1 MKFTQVNAFPE
12 TNLHIPVS
20 LGESKKEVH
29 GLIDSGCD
37 PNVVQTSKL
46 PQESKITSISSP
58 VCAASPSIPLTYHGN
73 TTIKLDINGFEYHEP
88 AKVVDEIESEVI
100 LGMEFL
106 VKHEAIMDC
115 KKGEIALKDGN
126 VLKMN
131 HNYLEKLKQKNSS
144 KIANYITLKKDIDLP
159 GYSTATFVTKEKTEE
174 YRTPRNLLDKGIT
187 VRINNIREGTEIKLI
202 NNRSTGTKLFKNT
215 KICEEVPRS
224 EIINA
229 MMSTERKSAVKIPE
243 FRGDED
249 ITDLGGSPIQINKNL
264 KLSDRKRALALL
276 YRYRHILSTKD
287 DETSMA
293 KVEPYKLALNDS
305 EPVQERP
312 YNTSYKER
320 EKVRDFLQSLETAGI
335 IEKSRSEYCSP
346 AFVKFKSNGKPRL
359 LVNYK
364 KLNNKLKD
372 DHNSVPRIEVIL
384 EALQKAKYFSTMDLA
399 HGYYQF
405 PLHPD
410 SQKYT
415 AFRLDSTML
424 YEFKRLPQGM
434 KNSAAATCR
443 AMHDI
448 FEDKLFN
455 GLTIYIDD
463 LCVYGQDF
471 ETQLKNLEV
480 VLQRLEKHNF
490 KLNTSKCEFFEE
502 KTTLLGH
509 VISQGKI
516 QPNKKN
522 IEKFLEIKRPK
533 TVKDVR
539 SLISSFGFYRKFME
553 KFVETAKPLMDLVS
567 KTSKQQPNTK
577 IEWSEECEKAF
588 ESLKK
593 QITSAPVLEI
603 YRPDRKT
610 FLQTDASSYSVAAVL
625 SQEIPGTKDQKPVAF
640 YSEKLPQR
648 KRHLSSYDLE
658 LIGISKALKHFR
670 QYLYMQPVTVLTDHK
685 NLISPKIT
693 KNSLLNPARMRRIT
707 DVLSQFDLKFEHIK
721 GKDNHIPDL
730 LSRGPDFERIN
741 NISAILQQ
749 NKLVTSQESDRETR
763 GIRLAIQ
770 GEQLGE
776 EYSKEEIERILKISR
791 RYVIDDNNVLCYK
804 KFNRGKQIK
813 LPMIPKNMREEII
826 REAHDEPMKGNH
838 TGELRTYLK
847 LANIVSW
854 PTLRKDVIEYVKSCE
869 KCLKLK
875 STKIHYGKM
884 NERKRTPELMSKLCT
899 DVIGAFTIGNQK
911 VSILTMIDSF
921 SKFMFMKA
929 VKKVDSKAVT
939 SLLDEI
945 ITHFPAPKELF
956 TDQATYFTSNELEA
970 YCQDHGIELTHA
982 IAYTP
987 ATNGLIERPNQWI
1000 NVAVKAM
1007 LKNKNLASTIINNTK
1022 LIQRAWNTCPHPG
1035 LDNKSPHYVMFGQE
1049 DKYLLNKF
1057 DIPQH
1062 NQTNREE
1069 ELKQLDSFRTEIP
1082 KILKENF
1089 DKYSFYY
1096 NRNRK
1101 DIILKEKDKVMLQ
1114 KPFPTK
1120 MDDKFMGPYEVIK
1133 VLGPSTFEVKNE
1145 DGDTKTIHV
1154 SKIKRFYK
1162 RKS

>member
-1 MKFTQVNAFPE
+1 MNAFPD

-20 LGESKKEVH
+20 LGESKNKVH
-29 GLIDSGCD
+29 GLIDTGCD
-37 PNVVQTSKL
+37 PNIVQTNKL
-46 PQESKITSISSP
+46 PQESRITSTSTP
-58 VCAASPSIPLTYHGN
+58 VCAASPLIPLTYHGN

-88 AKVVDEIESEVI
+88 AKVVDEIDSEVI

-106 VKHEAIMDC
+106 VKHEAIIDC
-115 KKGEIALKDGN
+115 KEGEITLKDGN
-126 VLKMN
+126 NLKMN
-131 HNYLEKLKQKNSS
+131 PRYLEKLKQKTDS
-144 KIANYITLKKDIDLP
+144 KIANYITLQRDIDIP
-159 GYSTATFVTKEKTEE
+159 GCSTATFTTERKTEG
-174 YRTPRNLLDKGIT
+174 YRTPSNLLNKGIT
-187 VRINNIREGTEIKLI
+187 VKIDNISEGTEIKLI
-202 NNRSTGTKLFKNT
+202 NNRSKGTTLFKNT
-215 KICEEVPRS
+215 KIGEKTPRS

-229 MMSTERKSAVKIPE
+229 MKSTEQKAVTEIPE

-249 ITDLGGSPIQINKNL
+249 IKDPNGTPIQINKNL
-264 KLSDRKRALALL
+264 KLSDRRKALALL
-276 YRYRHILSTKD
+276 YKYRHILTTKD

-293 KVEPYKLALNDS
+293 KVEPYKLTLKDC

-346 AFVKFKSNGKPRL
+346 GFVKFKSNGKPRL

-372 DHNSVPRIEVIL
+372 DHNTVPRIEVIL

-405 PLHPD
+405 PLHSD

-448 FEDKLFN
+448 FEDKLYQ

-471 ETQLKNLEV
+471 DTQLKNLEEI
-480 VLQRLEKHNF
+480 LQRLERHNF

-509 VISQGKI
+509 AISLGKI

-553 KFVETAKPLMDLVS
+553 KFVDTAKPLMDLVS
-567 KTSKQQPNTK
+567 KTSNMQPNSK
-577 IEWSEECEKAF
+577 IEWNEECEKAF

-603 YRPDRKT
+603 YRPDRKI

-625 SQEIPGTKDQKPVAF
+625 SQEIPETKEQKPVAF

-693 KNSLLNPARMRRIT
+693 KNSLINPARMRRIT

-730 LSRGPDFERIN
+730 LSRGPDFEKIN
-741 NISAILQQ
+741 NIMAVLQQ
-749 NKLVTSQESDRETR
+749 NKLVESQINDKEIR
-763 GIRLAIQ
+763 GIRLAVQ
-770 GEQLGE
+770 GEQLGD
-776 EYSKEEIERILKISR
+776 EYSTEETQRILKASR
-791 RYVIDDNNVLCYK
+791 RYEFDDKNVLCYK
-804 KFNRGKQIK
+804 RFNRGKRTK
-813 LPMIPKNMREEII
+813 LPMIPKNMREELI
-826 REAHDEPMKGNH
+826 REVHDEPLKGNH

-847 LANIVSW
+847 LADIVSW
-854 PTLRKDVIEYVKSCE
+854 PTLRKDVTEYVKTCE
-869 KCLKLK
+869 KCQKLK

-884 NERKRTPELMSKLCT
+884 NENKRTPELMSKLCT
-899 DVIGAFTIGNQK
+899 DVVGPFTIGNQK
-911 VSILTMIDSF
+911 ISILTMIDSF
-921 SKFMFMKA
+921 SKFMFMRALKEVNTQA
-929 VKKVDSKAVT
+929 II
-939 SLLDEI
+939 SLLNEI
-945 ITHFPAPKELF
+945 VAHFPAPRELF
-956 TDQATYFTSNELEA
+956 TDQATYFTSNELQA
-970 YCQDHGIELTHA
+970 YCQEHGIDLTHA

-987 ATNGLIERPNQWI
+987 STNGLCERPNQWI

-1007 LKNKNLASTIINNTK
+1007 LKDRKLASTIINNTR

-1035 LDNKSPHYVMFGQE
+1035 MENKSPHYVMFGQE

-1057 DIPQH
+1057 DIPQG
-1062 NQTNREE
+1062 NQINRDE
-1069 ELKQLDSFRTEIP
+1069 ELKQLNYFRMKIP

-1089 DKYSFYY
+1089 TKYSFYY

-1101 DIILKEKDKVMLQ
+1101 DIYLKEKDKVMLQ
-1114 KPFPTK
+1114 KTFPTK
-1120 MDDKFMGPYEVIK
+1120 MDDKFTGPYEITKVI
-1133 VLGPSTFEVKNE
+1133 GPSTCKVKDD
-1145 DGDTKTIHV
+1145 DGNTKIIHV
-1154 SKIKRFYK
+1154 SKIKKYYEREK
-1162 RKS
+1162 KD